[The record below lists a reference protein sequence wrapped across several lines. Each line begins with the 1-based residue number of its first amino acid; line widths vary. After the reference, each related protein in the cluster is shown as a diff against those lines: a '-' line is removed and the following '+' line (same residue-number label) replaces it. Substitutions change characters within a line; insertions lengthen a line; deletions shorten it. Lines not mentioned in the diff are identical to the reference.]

1 MKLLNIEQKSE
12 QALEWLEKRSGVP
25 SEMIKHPYRYYAE
38 MMHLKHLH
46 RAVLCEEFR
55 KGQVKRLLGLG
66 GNSIN
71 NSLKYHEKNME
82 NKVYSIIYEQL
93 KTYVYGNGS
102 ND

>member
-25 SEMIKHPYRYYAE
+25 SEKIKTTDRSYAE

-55 KGQVKRLLGLG
+55 KGQVKRFLEIG
-66 GNSIN
+66 GNSLN
-71 NSLKYHEKNME
+71 NSLKYHKKQLES
-82 NKVYSIIYEQL
+82 KVYQIIYQQL
-93 KTYVYGNGS
+93 KDYVYS
-102 ND
+102 N